1 MARPHQEIRP
11 SQFIITY
18 GPGSI
23 VETRSGPV
31 VVKAMDR
38 LFRSL
43 ARDPQDFEI
52 VDDRL
57 SRAELQNARIARVPT
72 NAELGLPTDTPVYP
86 TDRFPYWA
94 LCIRHQPQQILYN
107 VSNGC
112 PQCPPTQGRQASGP
126 TAIRFVQACPDGHL
140 DEVHWWLI
148 VHPTG
153 GTCRPTFF
161 RWHGGGRALRHVTI
175 ECPVCGNR
183 ANFGSAYGRSW
194 PCTGRQPEIEQPRT
208 QGCARE
214 ARIMQRGAANLHM
227 PVIASALTI
236 LDIPTRLHTVL
247 RDRSI
252 LGATTALRNVGQ
264 LTQQPFQ
271 ALLPSLNLPTATV
284 TFLQN
289 IPWQEISNALDQ
301 LHNAAAGTQRPV
313 RDEEFE
319 RLVRAATLGAPPVQP
334 ATRTPGAPPLFEV
347 RLADVRRIR
356 GPAGSLQFRVTPVS
370 RLRMVI
376 AQTGYQRLDPQ
387 TASTVDVS
395 FEHGG
400 RRWYPGV
407 ELFGEGI
414 FIDLAGA
421 PLMLTGQRQHVW
433 HQKLAADPTLV
444 LHHPVHVWW
453 HSLSHRLL
461 TALSVDSGY
470 SSTAIRERTYLVA
483 DSNGVPHGGILLY
496 TVQPGGDGTLG
507 GLMALVP
514 QFRDV
519 LDAALRDL
527 PTCSN
532 DPLCAEAPAAGSDGA
547 ACYSCLLVSETSCE
561 HRNRGL
567 DRLLLLENRP

>member
-1 MARPHQEIRP
+1 VARPHQEIRP

-31 VVKAMDR
+31 LVRSMER
-38 LFRSL
+38 LFRFI

-57 SRAELQNARIARVPT
+57 SRAELSGARIARVPT
-72 NAELGLPTDTPVYP
+72 NAELGAPTDQAVYP
-86 TDRFPYWA
+86 TERFPHWA
-94 LCIRHQPQQILYN
+94 LCIRHQPQQILYS
-107 VSNGC
+107 VQTGC
-112 PQCPPTQGRQASGP
+112 PQCPATQGRQASGP
-126 TAIRFVQACPDGHL
+126 MAIRFVQACSDGHL
-140 DEVHWWLI
+140 DDVNWWFI

-153 GTCRPTFF
+153 GTCRPTFY

-175 ECPVCGNR
+175 ECPDCGNR
-183 ANFGSAYGRSW
+183 ANFGTAYGRSW
-194 PCTGRQPEIEQPRT
+194 TCSGRQPEVELPRT
-208 QGCARE
+208 PGCNKD

-227 PVIASALTI
+227 PVITSALTI

-247 RDRSI
+247 KDRSI
-252 LGATTALRNVGQ
+252 LAAARVLRNIGQ
-264 LTQQPFQ
+264 LTQQAFYQ
-271 ALLPSLNLPTATV
+271 QLPTLNLPAVTV
-284 TFLQN
+284 TFLQGT
-289 IPWQEISNALDQ
+289 PWQEVSDALDQ
-301 LHNAAAGTQRPV
+301 LHAEESGNQRQV
-313 RDEEFE
+313 RDEEFD
-319 RLVRAATLGAPPVQP
+319 RLVRAASQGAPPVQP
-334 ATRTPGAPPLFEV
+334 ANRTPGAPPLFEV
-347 RLADVRRIR
+347 RLADVKRFS
-356 GPAGSLQFRVTPVS
+356 GPLGRLQFRVTPIS

-376 AQTGYQRLDPQ
+376 AQIGYQRLDPQ
-387 TASTVDVS
+387 TAATVNVW

-414 FIDLAGA
+414 FIDLDGVPAALAGPREQA
-421 PLMLTGQRQHVW
+421 WQ
-433 HQKLAADPTLV
+433 QKLAADPTQTLN
-444 LHHPVHVWW
+444 HPVHVWW

-470 SSTAIRERTYLVA
+470 SSTAIRERTYLVS

-514 QFRDV
+514 QFRSV
-519 LDAALRDL
+519 LDSALREL
-527 PTCSN
+527 ATCSN
-532 DPLCAEAPAAGSDGA
+532 DPLCAEATASGADGA

-567 DRLLLLENRP
+567 DRLLLLESLP